1 MHSTLLQNEMKR
13 EKKCA
18 LLLIKTLNSKLLL
31 KRRELWS
38 MYCTY
43 FLPSFLPSPKVI
55 AIDSENVP
63 HFSVQFF
70 FFQERKKNTI
80 FMLVEHAMSKV
91 LRLFPIFLV
100 LACISGVV
108 FWIGLSQNTNYN
120 KNLVYCCCLCVWS
133 NSRANHEQKKNGL
146 KNLK

>member
-70 FFQERKKNTI
+70 FSRKKKKHNIYASWTCDVKSSSVVSNFSCSCLYFCCCI
-80 FMLVEHAMSKV
+80 LHWSLSKHE
-91 LRLFPIFLV
+91 LQQE
-100 LACISGVV
+100 SGVLLL
-108 FWIGLSQNTNYN
+108 FM
-120 KNLVYCCCLCVWS
+120 CV
-133 NSRANHEQKKNGL
+133 EQFTSKSWTKKNGL